1 MQTTVADRIKSLR
14 IQRGWTQEQLG
25 ELLGVTK
32 AAIQKYETG
41 QIKNFKSESIKTM
54 CELFEVS
61 PVYFIFDNVPDYYA
75 KEPIE
80 LLKAHFGTWF
90 VDFMSNFNDLNQHG
104 KTKVISYCEDLAS
117 IGRLRND
124 GGQKEEPSK

>member
-1 MQTTVADRIKSLR
+1 MQTTIPDRIKFLR
-14 IQRGWTQEQLG
+14 TQNGMTQEELG
-25 ELLGVTK
+25 DMLGITK
-32 AAIQKYETG
+32 AAVQKYETG
-41 QIKNFKSESIKTM
+41 QIKNFKAETIKKL
-54 CELFEVS
+54 CEIFEVS
-61 PVYFIFDNVPDYYA
+61 PVYFIYDNVPDYFA

-80 LLKAHFGTWF
+80 LLRAHFRNWF
-90 VDFMSNFNDLNQHG
+90 IVFMKNFNDLNQHG

>member
-1 MQTTVADRIKSLR
+1 MQTTVADRIKNLR
-14 IQRGWTQEQLG
+14 TQRGLTQEELG
-25 ELLGVTK
+25 DMLGVTK

-41 QIKNFKSESIKTM
+41 QIKNFKAESIKKL
-54 CELFEVS
+54 CEIFEVS

-90 VDFMSNFNDLNQHG
+90 VTFMKNFNDLNQHA
-104 KTKVISYCEDLAS
+104 KTKVILYCEDLAS
-117 IGRLRND
+117 IDRHRND
-124 GGQKEEPSK
+124 GGQKEEP